1 MSIPIIQE
9 QERRYGYIK
18 GIYINDEIDDNII
31 QNRGLYVIFE
41 DNNVWKVPD
50 LELFKLLSEKLLEDA
65 WFVENTDGHGYN
77 KLYISKKN
85 GKWEVEL
92 P

>member
-1 MSIPIIQE
+1 MSVQVIQE
-9 QERRYGYIK
+9 EERFYGYIK
-18 GIYINDEIDDNII
+18 GIYINDEIDII
-31 QNRGLYVIFE
+31 ENRGLYVIFE

-50 LELFKLLSEKLLEDA
+50 LELFKLLSEKLCADA
-65 WFVENTDGHGYN
+65 WVVKNTDDHGYS
-77 KLYISKKN
+77 KLLISKKN

>member
-9 QERRYGYIK
+9 QEKRYGYIK
-18 GIYINDEIDDNII
+18 GIYINDDEIDDIT

-41 DNNVWKVPD
+41 NNNVWRVPD
-50 LELFKLLSEKLLEDA
+50 LELFKLLSEKLLDDA
-65 WFVENTDGHGYN
+65 WSVENTDGHGYN
-77 KLYISKKN
+77 KLHISKEN
-85 GKWEVEL
+85 GKWKVEL

>member
-1 MSIPIIQE
+1 MSAPLIQE
-9 QERRYGYIK
+9 EERRYGYIK
-18 GIYINDEIDDNII
+18 GIYINDEIDII
-31 QNRGLYVIFE
+31 QNRGLYVVFE
-41 DNNVWKVPD
+41 NNNVWKVPD
-50 LELFKLLSEKLLEDA
+50 LELFKLLSQKLIEDA
-65 WFVENTDGHGYN
+65 WIIENTDDHGYN